1 MKKEN
6 LKHRI
11 KELRE
16 EIRYHNNRYYALS
29 DPEISDSEYDALFR
43 ELKDLEALH
52 PEFIMPGS
60 PTQTIGSDR
69 PAKNRQIAHRERMLS
84 LDNSNSLDEL
94 DTWMSRIRKTLDVA
108 SDPELAVEL
117 KMDGV
122 SCSLT
127 YLNGKLTHALT
138 RGDGQ
143 TGEDVT
149 DNIKTIKDIPV
160 QLKGLGIP
168 AVIELRM
175 EVFMTRKV
183 FDNLNSVKLMND
195 ELPFANPRN
204 AVSGTLKL
212 LDHKVVA
219 QRKLTYYVHSCGYY
233 EGVRFD
239 SHDEF
244 LKKVKGWG
252 LKVNPE
258 YKICG
263 GLNDAKK
270 QCMHWQENRLTL
282 DYEIDGMVIKINDR
296 SVQNRLGVT
305 SRAPRWAVAYKF
317 PAQQVTTTVRNIIFG
332 VGRTGI
338 VTPVAQLQPVPCAG
352 VMISNATL
360 HNFDELARLDIR
372 IGDTVLVE
380 RAGDVIPKIVKVIL
394 SKRLKNSV
402 TVHVPSKCPEC
413 GGPIKKDKQEQ
424 VYFYCVNP
432 DCPAQL
438 KRSLLHFASRGAVD
452 IDGMGESVIDELV
465 DKTKVNQIA
474 DIYKLTKDD
483 FLGLTLFK
491 DKKAQ
496 NLIDAI
502 LKSKERPLS
511 RFIYGFGIR
520 HVGRKSAELLAARY
534 KTIKTLSDS
543 TYEELAGIPD
553 IGPVIAQSVVDFFSS
568 EKNRRMILEL
578 EKCAIRFIE
587 PEPSLSGDKFTGKTF
602 LFTGELEGLTRDQ
615 ARDMVKA
622 EGGKWVN
629 SISSKVDYVV
639 CGANP
644 GSKFN
649 KAKKLGLAI
658 MDEEEF
664 LKLFE

>member
-1 MKKEN
+1 
-6 LKHRI
+6 
-11 KELRE
+11 
-16 EIRYHNNRYYALS
+16 
-29 DPEISDSEYDALFR
+29 
-43 ELKDLEALH
+43 
-52 PEFIMPGS
+52 
-60 PTQTIGSDR
+60 
-69 PAKNRQIAHRERMLS
+69 
-84 LDNSNSLDEL
+84 
-94 DTWMSRIRKTLDVA
+94 
-108 SDPELAVEL
+108 
-117 KMDGV
+117 
-122 SCSLT
+122 
-127 YLNGKLTHALT
+127 
-138 RGDGQ
+138 
-143 TGEDVT
+143 
-149 DNIKTIKDIPV
+149 
-160 QLKGLGIP
+160 
-168 AVIELRM
+168 
-175 EVFMTRKV
+175 
-183 FDNLNSVKLMND
+183 
-195 ELPFANPRN
+195 
-204 AVSGTLKL
+204 
-212 LDHKVVA
+212 
-219 QRKLTYYVHSCGYY
+219 
-233 EGVRFD
+233 
-239 SHDEF
+239 
-244 LKKVKGWG
+244 
-252 LKVNPE
+252 
-258 YKICG
+258 
-263 GLNDAKK
+263 
-270 QCMHWQENRLTL
+270 WQENRLTL